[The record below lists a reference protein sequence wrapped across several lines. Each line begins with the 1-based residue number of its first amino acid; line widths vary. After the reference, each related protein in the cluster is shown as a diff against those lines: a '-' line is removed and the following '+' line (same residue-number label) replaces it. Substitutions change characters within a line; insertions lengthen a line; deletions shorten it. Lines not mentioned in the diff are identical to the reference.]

1 MSYLISLILK
11 DEGLSD
17 SNDSNNTEAVVRR
30 CSVKKVY
37 LEISQ
42 NSQEKTCARFSFLIK
57 LQAWRLQLYWKR
69 DSGTGV
75 FL

>member
-1 MSYLISLILK
+1 MSYLISLIPK
-11 DEGLSD
+11 DEGLND

-42 NSQEKTCARFSFLIK
+42 NSQENTCARFSFLIK
-57 LQAWRLQLYWKR
+57 L
-69 DSGTGV
+69 
-75 FL
+75 

>member
-11 DEGLSD
+11 DEGLND

-42 NSQEKTCARFSFLIK
+42 NSQENTCARFSFLIK
-57 LQAWRLQLYWKR
+57 L
-69 DSGTGV
+69 
-75 FL
+75 